1 MSTDLEKEIKEIQL
15 DDVDA
20 EIKVE
25 NQISSKIPKG
35 KNYPNYLAKR
45 NPLEKIIDDSI
56 IICDEIIEKV
66 RDILI
71 IRTNLKQTSTNC

>member
-15 DDVDA
+15 DDLDA
-20 EIKVE
+20 EKKVE
-25 NQISSKIPKG
+25 NQINSKIAKR
-35 KNYPNYLAKR
+35 KIYPNYLAKR

-71 IRTNLKQTSTNC
+71 VRTNQKQTWTNC